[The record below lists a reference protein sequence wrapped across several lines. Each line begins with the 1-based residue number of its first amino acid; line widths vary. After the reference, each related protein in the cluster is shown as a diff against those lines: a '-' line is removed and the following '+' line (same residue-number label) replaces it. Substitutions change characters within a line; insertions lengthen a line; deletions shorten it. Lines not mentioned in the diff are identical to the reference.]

1 MPLKLN
7 LALCLPL
14 ALVSAAL
21 AQQPAQRQT
30 AAQTQQDLQTEYA
43 AENIFKVYA
52 PSVEMAR
59 KAAITFHHNVL
70 ESRYGEGFLVMELDA
85 AEMSQL
91 QSFGFRLARADEF
104 IAQRRSFLDQMNR
117 NSISRQSVG
126 GAVGDQVGVQSIPSY
141 ACYETVEETY
151 AAAQGFA
158 TTYPNLAA
166 WIDVGNSWEKGAG
179 LGGYDIFVLKLT
191 NQSLTGVK
199 PKLFVNSAIHAR
211 EYTTAPLNLSFA
223 RWLLEGYG
231 VNADA
236 TWILDHHEV
245 HLMLQTNPDG
255 RKKAETGLSWRKNT
269 NQAYCGAT
277 SNTRGADLNRNFS
290 FSWNATGGT
299 GSSGNQCDLTYRG
312 ASAGSEPET
321 QAIEAYVRS
330 LWPDRRGPAKTDAA
344 PSDTSGIHIDV
355 HSYSQLVLWP
365 WGDTATPAP
374 NGAALQTLG
383 RKFAFFNGYTPQQSI
398 GLYATDGTSDGVS
411 YGELGVPAY
420 TIELGTSF
428 FQSCTDYNNTI
439 KPNNLPALIYAAKVV
454 RTPYL
459 TPGGPDLTSVAL
471 SSSTVPAGTAV
482 TLSGSATD
490 TRFNNSNGAEATQ
503 AIAAA
508 EYYIDTP
515 PWAGGT
521 ARALAAADGTFNST
535 TEGLSGS
542 IDTTGLATGKHIV
555 FVRAQDAGGAW
566 GAISATYLTIGT
578 GGGGGGTVAEVESN
592 NTRATAQVITPNP
605 ATVNGTM
612 TSSDNDYFAV
622 SVAPGRT
629 LSATLTP
636 PANANYDLY
645 LYRSASGSTAASSTR
660 GSGLV
665 DSASITNTGTTT
677 ATYYVRV
684 RYRSGAAAAYTLQ
697 ISR

>member
-1 MPLKLN
+1 MPRNFN
-7 LALCLPL
+7 LVLCLSL
-14 ALVSAAL
+14 TVVSAAL

-30 AAQTQQDLQTEYA
+30 AAQTQQDLQAEYA
-43 AENIFKVYA
+43 AENVYKVYA
-52 PSVEMAR
+52 PNAEMAR

-70 ESRYGEGFLVMELDA
+70 ESRYAEGYLVMELDA

-104 IAQRRSFLDQMNR
+104 IAQRRTFLDQMNR
-117 NSISRQSVG
+117 NSISRQSVT
-126 GAVGDQVGVQSIPSY
+126 GAVGDLVGVQSIPSFS
-141 ACYETVEETY
+141 CYETVEETY
-151 AAAQGFA
+151 AAAQGFT

-166 WIDVGNSWEKGAG
+166 WIDVGNSWEKSAG
-179 LGGYDIFVLKLT
+179 IGGYDIFVLKLT
-191 NQSLTGVK
+191 NKSLTGDK

-245 HLMLQTNPDG
+245 HLMLHTNPDG
-255 RKKAETGLSWRKNT
+255 RKQAETGLSWRKNT

-290 FSWNATGGT
+290 FGWNATGGT

-383 RKFAFFNGYTPQQSI
+383 RKFAFFNDYTPQQSI
-398 GLYATDGTSDGVS
+398 GLYATDGTSSGVS
-411 YGELGVPAY
+411 YGELGVAAY
-420 TIELGTSF
+420 TFELGTSF
-428 FQSCTDYNNTI
+428 FQSCTDYTNTI
-439 KPNNLPALIYAAKVV
+439 KPKNLPALIYAAKVV

-459 TPGGPDLTSVAL
+459 TPGGPDLTNVTL

-482 TLSGSATD
+482 TLTGSATD
-490 TRFNNSNGAEATQ
+490 SRFNNSNGAEATQ
-503 AIAAA
+503 NVAAA

-521 ARALAAADGTFNST
+521 ARTLAAADGAFNAT
-535 TEGLSGS
+535 TEGLTGS
-542 IDTTGLATGKHIV
+542 IDTTGMATGKHIV

-566 GAISATYLTIGT
+566 GAISATYITIGT
-578 GGGGGGTVAEVESN
+578 GGGGGTVAEVESN
-592 NTRATAQVITPNP
+592 NTRATAQVVTPNP
-605 ATVNGTM
+605 ATVNGSM
-612 TSSDNDYFAV
+612 TSGDNDYFAV
-622 SVAPGRT
+622 TVAPGRT

-636 PANANYDLY
+636 PAKADYDLY
-645 LYRSASGSTAASSTR
+645 LYRTLTGNAAARSTLGTGA
-660 GSGLV
+660 V
-665 DSASITNTGTTT
+665 DSASITNTGATT

-684 RYRSGAAAAYTLQ
+684 RYYGGAAAAYTLQ

>member
-1 MPLKLN
+1 MTRKPH
-7 LALCLPL
+7 LALCLS
-14 ALVSAAL
+14 LVLTSAAF
-21 AQQPAQRQT
+21 AQQ

-43 AENIFKVYA
+43 AENIFKVYF

-59 KAAITFHHNVL
+59 KAAITFHHAVL
-70 ESRYGEGFLVMELDA
+70 ESRYKEGYLVMELDA

-91 QSFGFRLARADEF
+91 QSFGFRLARADQF
-104 IAQRRSFLDQMNR
+104 ITQRRAFLDQANR
-117 NSISRQSVG
+117 TSIAGQSNGLVLG
-126 GAVGDQVGVQSIPSY
+126 GGVTTQAITGFS
-141 ACYETVEETY
+141 CYETVEETY
-151 AAAQGFA
+151 AAAQGFT
-158 TTYPNLAA
+158 TTYPNLAS
-166 WIDVGNSWEKGAG
+166 WTDVGNSWEKTAG

-191 NQSLTGVK
+191 NKNITGTK

-231 VNADA
+231 NNADA

-255 RKKAETGLSWRKNT
+255 RKKAESGLSWRKNT
-269 NQAYCGAT
+269 NTAYCGAT

-290 FSWNATGGT
+290 FSWNVTGGT

-312 ASAGSEPET
+312 PSAGSEPET

-344 PSDTSGIHIDV
+344 PTDTSGIHIDV

-365 WGDTATPAP
+365 WGDTSTPAP

-411 YGELGVPAY
+411 YGELGVAAY

-428 FQSCTDYNNTI
+428 FQSCTDYTSTI
-439 KPNNLPALIYAAKVV
+439 KPNNLQALIYAAKVV

-459 TPGGPDLTSVAL
+459 TPGGPDVTSVAL
-471 SSSTVPAGTAV
+471 SSGTVPAGTAV
-482 TLSGSATD
+482 TLTASSTD
-490 TRFNNSNGAEATQ
+490 TRFNNSNGTEATQ
-503 AIAAA
+503 NVAAA

-521 ARALAAADGTFNST
+521 ARTLGASDGAFNAT
-535 TEGLSGS
+535 TEGLAGS
-542 IDTTGLATGKHIV
+542 IDTTGLSTGKHIV
-555 FVRAQDAGGAW
+555 FVRAQDAGGTW
-566 GAISATYLTIGT
+566 GAISATYLTIGTGT

-592 NTRATAQVITPNP
+592 NKRGTAQVITPNP

-612 TSSDNDYFAV
+612 TTNDNDYFAV
-622 SVAPGRT
+622 SVDPGRT

-636 PANANYDLY
+636 PANADYDLY
-645 LYRSASGSTAASSTR
+645 RYRAATGNAAATSTKGTGA
-660 GSGLV
+660 V
-665 DSASITNTGTTT
+665 DSASITNTGTTA

-684 RYRSGAAAAYTLQ
+684 RYYSGAAAAYTLQ

>member
-1 MPLKLN
+1 MTRKPH
-7 LALCLPL
+7 LALCLS
-14 ALVSAAL
+14 LVLTSAAF
-21 AQQPAQRQT
+21 AQQ

-43 AENIFKVYA
+43 AENIFKVYF

-59 KAAITFHHNVL
+59 KAAITFHHAVL
-70 ESRYGEGFLVMELDA
+70 ESRYKEGYLVMELDA

-104 IAQRRSFLDQMNR
+104 ITQRRAFLDQANR
-117 NSISRQSVG
+117 TSIAGQSNGLVLG
-126 GAVGDQVGVQSIPSY
+126 GGVTTQAITGFS
-141 ACYETVEETY
+141 CYETVEETY
-151 AAAQGFA
+151 AAAQGFT
-158 TTYPNLAA
+158 TTYPNLAS
-166 WIDVGNSWEKGAG
+166 WTDVGNSWEKTAG

-191 NQSLTGVK
+191 NKSINGTK

-231 VNADA
+231 NNADA

-255 RKKAETGLSWRKNT
+255 RKKAESGLSWRKNT
-269 NQAYCGAT
+269 NTAYCGAT

-290 FSWNATGGT
+290 FSWNVTGGT

-312 ASAGSEPET
+312 PSAGSEPET

-344 PSDTSGIHIDV
+344 PTDTSGIHIDV

-365 WGDTATPAP
+365 WGDTSTPAP

-411 YGELGVPAY
+411 YGELGVAAY

-428 FQSCTDYNNTI
+428 FQSCTDYTSTI
-439 KPNNLPALIYAAKVV
+439 KPNNLQALIYAAKVV

-459 TPGGPDLTSVAL
+459 TPGGPDVTSVAL
-471 SSSTVPAGTAV
+471 SSGTVPAGTAV
-482 TLSGSATD
+482 TLTASSTD
-490 TRFNNSNGAEATQ
+490 TRFNNSNGTEATQ
-503 AIAAA
+503 NVAAA

-521 ARALAAADGTFNST
+521 ARTLGASDGAFNAT
-535 TEGLSGS
+535 TEGLAGS
-542 IDTTGLATGKHIV
+542 IDTTGLSTGKHIV
-555 FVRAQDAGGAW
+555 FVRAQDAGGTW
-566 GAISATYLTIGT
+566 GAISATYLTIGTGT

-592 NTRATAQVITPNP
+592 NTRGTAQVITPNP

-612 TSSDNDYFAV
+612 TTNDNDYFAV
-622 SVAPGRT
+622 SVDPGRT

-636 PANANYDLY
+636 PANADYDLY
-645 LYRSASGSTAASSTR
+645 LYRAATGNAAATSTKGTGA
-660 GSGLV
+660 V
-665 DSASITNTGTTT
+665 DSASITNTGTTA

-684 RYRSGAAAAYTLQ
+684 RYYSGAAAAYTLQ